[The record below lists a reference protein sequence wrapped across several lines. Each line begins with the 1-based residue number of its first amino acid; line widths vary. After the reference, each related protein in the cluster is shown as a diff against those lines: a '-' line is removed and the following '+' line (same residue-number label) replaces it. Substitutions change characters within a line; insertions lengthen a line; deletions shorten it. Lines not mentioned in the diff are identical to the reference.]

1 MMDIMVMEINGSFD
15 NKVDLLSE
23 GMKFKEIFNERGL
36 SL

>member
-1 MMDIMVMEINGSFD
+1 MDIMVMEINGSFD

-23 GMKFKEIFNERGL
+23 GDEIQKIFNERGL